1 MKNLNS
7 ILIIAMLLAASF
19 HATAQEPNTIV
30 FTYDDAGNR
39 ITREAIYIP
48 PGKDPDKE
56 ENTDTTGITNPEIY
70 KTGPIKHS
78 ANVGAITIN
87 IYPNPNDGMF
97 KVILEGWE
105 TETKASLQ
113 LHSLLGT
120 EVEKAEELRQETN
133 IDITSQPNGTYL
145 LTITVNGK
153 KETWK
158 LIKR

>member
-1 MKNLNS
+1 
-7 ILIIAMLLAASF
+7 MLLVACLQV
-19 HATAQEPNTIV
+19 TAQETIV

-39 ITREAIYIP
+39 ETRETIFIP
-48 PGKDPDKE
+48 LNPDIVNE
-56 ENTDTTGITNPEIY
+56 EKTDTMEITNPDMY
-70 KTGPIKHS
+70 KTEPLKHT

-87 IYPNPNDGMF
+87 IYPNPNEGMF

-105 TETKASLQ
+105 QETKASLQ

-120 EVEKAEELRQETN
+120 EVEKVEELRQEAN

-145 LTITVNGK
+145 LTITVNDK

-158 LIKR
+158 VVKR

>member
-1 MKNLNS
+1 MKNFNS
-7 ILIIAMLLAASF
+7 ILIVAILLVSSLQAI
-19 HATAQEPNTIV
+19 AQETIV
-30 FTYDDAGNR
+30 FSYDDAGNR
-39 ITREAIYIP
+39 ETRETIYIP
-48 PGKDPDKE
+48 PKTDTVKE
-56 ENTDTTGITNPEIY
+56 QNKDTTGITNPDIY
-70 KTGPIKHS
+70 KTEPIKHT
-78 ANVGAITIN
+78 ANVGVITIN

-113 LHSLLGT
+113 LHSLLGA

-158 LIKR
+158 VVKR